1 MSTRR
6 TPPPAADAPPWDC
19 PEPGRRPPPAPL
31 SRDAIV
37 DAAISIADAQGLDA
51 VSIRKVAA
59 ALDAGPMRL
68 YGYVTTKQE
77 LLALMADAVYAEM
90 SAPRGKDWR
99 ATLRSS
105 ARRLRDAGRRHPWF
119 AALMG
124 GRPQQGPSALAHL
137 EAMLAALDGSPGCA
151 HIDAALQGAMT
162 LNAYVIGALQAEA
175 NERRAEVESGQDK
188 RAWQAATGPT
198 LQKLVETGKF
208 PTLAKVMREATHPG
222 ADEAFERGLELVLDG
237 IAGGGAPVPASR
249 RART

>member
-1 MSTRR
+1 MSTRHAS
-6 TPPPAADAPPWDC
+6 PPAADTSVWDR
-19 PEPGRRPPPAPL
+19 PEPGSRPAPAPL

-37 DAAISIADAQGLDA
+37 GAAIALADEQGLEA

-90 SAPRGKDWR
+90 SAPRGRDWR

-105 ARRLRDAGRRHPWF
+105 ARRLRDAGHRHPWF

-124 GRPQQGPSALAHL
+124 GRPQQGPHALAHL

-162 LNAYVIGALQAEA
+162 INAYVIGALQAEA
-175 NERRAEVESGQDK
+175 NERQAAAESGQDK
-188 RAWQAATGPT
+188 RAWQDATGPH
-198 LQKLVETGKF
+198 LLKLIETGRF
-208 PTLAKVMREATHPG
+208 PTLAKVMRDATHPG
-222 ADEAFERGLELVLDG
+222 ADEAFERGLDLVLDG
-237 IAGGGAPVPASR
+237 IEGRGAPAPASR
-249 RART
+249 RSRK